1 MKQRSVRILGVL
13 LSIVL
18 LICLAGPG
26 RVMAAQDTESL
37 TLSDSQPEENQS
49 FQLANMVPGQSETK
63 IFRVE
68 IIHTKE
74 KTVSFRAGVSEGS
87 KKLAEALAV
96 TVKRMDTREV
106 LYDGTLSEMSW
117 VDWTVV
123 EESVLTL
130 EEMVYE
136 VTFTLPDTATLDCQG
151 EKVTVRLDWQMEQ
164 VGGGNAFWLW
174 FCIIG
179 GVIALGALAAAFILI
194 RKSKLAKEA
203 TQVVSSIILVV
214 ALVLGWSVT
223 SYALSWHQITVD
235 ENIFS
240 TGTLKINLNDGNP
253 VFDEDIL
260 FEPGM
265 LVQRHFTIANE
276 GSIDAYYRLW
286 FSEIEG
292 DLAEELIIE
301 LRDGKKMIFE
311 GEFKEMLE
319 EKSFSANSTLLA
331 GEEKEL
337 SVVIFL
343 PEEGTNASQGKTVT
357 FRMNYDATQKESNPG
372 KEYGLGSEE

>member
-1 MKQRSVRILGVL
+1 MKQRSIRILGAL
-13 LSIVL
+13 LSLVL
-18 LICLAGPG
+18 LICMAGPCQ
-26 RVMAAQDTESL
+26 VLAAQENESL
-37 TLSDSQPEENQS
+37 TLSDGKPEENQT
-49 FQLANMVPGQSETK
+49 FQVSNMVPGQSETK
-63 IFRVE
+63 LYRVE

-74 KTVSFRAGVSEGS
+74 KFVSFRASVSEGS
-87 KKLAEALAV
+87 KKLAEALTV
-96 TVKRMDTREV
+96 TVKRMDTKDV
-106 LYDGTLSEMSW
+106 LYDGALSEMSW
-117 VDWTVV
+117 VDWEVA

-136 VTFTLPDTATLDCQG
+136 VTVSLPSTATIDCQD
-151 EKVTVRLDWQMEQ
+151 ERVTVRLDWQMEQ
-164 VGGGNAFWLW
+164 AGGGSAFWLW

-179 GVIALGALAAAFILI
+179 GVLALGALAVAFVLI

-203 TQVVSSIILVV
+203 TRVVSSIILVV

-223 SYALSWHQITVD
+223 SYALSWHQITID
-235 ENIFS
+235 ENSFS
-240 TGTLKINLNDGNP
+240 TGTLKINLNDGEP

-265 LVQRHFTIANE
+265 LVQRCFTIANE

-292 DLAEELIIE
+292 DLAEELMIE
-301 LRDGKKMIFE
+301 IRDGKKLVFE

-337 SVVIFL
+337 SIIIFL

-357 FRMNYDATQKESNPG
+357 FRLNYDATQKDSNPS
-372 KEYGLGSEE
+372 KEYGLGSEG